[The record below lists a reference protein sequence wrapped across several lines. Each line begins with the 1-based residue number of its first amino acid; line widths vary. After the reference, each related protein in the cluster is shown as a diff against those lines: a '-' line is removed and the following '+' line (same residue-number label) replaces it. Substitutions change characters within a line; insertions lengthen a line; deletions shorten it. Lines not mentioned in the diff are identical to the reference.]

1 MFVIIIPIGE
11 KKSQYTNGKKEF
23 QLWSMNQWREWISN
37 RSNVGSLCATYCI
50 RQSIFLLSD
59 FFFVYLIYFL
69 NCFFYVIY
77 RHFFFA
83 RIQLYMPKI
92 ILFKIHVKL
101 VQSIFLKQSQDI
113 ENKLCSFYSFLAH
126 VIDWIL
132 GYHQQL
138 S

>member
-11 KKSQYTNGKKEF
+11 KKKSIYYTNGKKEF

-59 FFFVYLIYFL
+59 FFLFIWYIFWIAFFL
-69 NCFFYVIY
+69 LFTDNFFLHESNYIC
-77 RHFFFA
+77 
-83 RIQLYMPKI
+83 LK
-92 ILFKIHVKL
+92 LFYSKFMWNWYKAF
-101 VQSIFLKQSQDI
+101 FLKQSQDI

-126 VIDWIL
+126 VVDWIL
-132 GYHQQL
+132 G
-138 S
+138 